1 MPPILRVALQKC
13 EQLLSFLLVSFE
25 SLPTHKPVTEM
36 SSCAHQSTEQ
46 QHHAVRSFARPTG
59 AVRTGARHHFGRG
72 SKPASQPK
80 PTHSVRPQNTTCTS
94 AAPSAA
100 ALTLPAVGGCDE
112 SVTENI
118 PMTIT
123 PLTPES
129 LRAAARTAAEL
140 HQSRAEANH
149 YEIGTE
155 LWHQFNDAFREA
167 EHAIH
172 HARRVQ
178 EVAA

>member
-25 SLPTHKPVTEM
+25 SRPTHKPVTEM

-100 ALTLPAVGGCDE
+100 ALTLPASGGCHFC
-112 SVTENI
+112 VTENH
-118 PMTIT
+118 MTT
-123 PLTPES
+123 LWNPRKPLNQPPHFGLVGS
-129 LRAAARTAAEL
+129 VRAADSKPHDSAERAAINAAYDA
-140 HQSRAEANH
+140 QAE
-149 YEIGTE
+149 
-155 LWHQFNDAFREA
+155 
-167 EHAIH
+167 
-172 HARRVQ
+172 RRKRSTT
-178 EVAA
+178 